1 MLYSPVLVNASK
13 HLHYVD
19 HITSYNLSTG
29 SLFVLR
35 RTTKLQTNVVDLSNA
50 PDVFSASCEALDAG
64 SGLAR
69 VTVVTS
75 VPLTS
80 AGDAAGP
87 AAGVGPFD
95 IVLAQSPSR
104 AQQLSNTTLSA
115 GMNDLPH
122 PLPPTVPSG
131 PIVAPGRGGA
141 GLSGTSANA
150 TTTAQP
156 SEVPHPVT
164 AIRIGTILW
173 GGTRWRGCQ
182 FQNGTMASTNISHV
196 VITAPSLASP
206 RTHFFVSFAFSHC
219 DMYREH
225 GIACTCGACGCQS
238 IIVPLNCCLV
248 D

>member
-1 MLYSPVLVNASK
+1 M
-13 HLHYVD
+13 
-19 HITSYNLSTG
+19 
-29 SLFVLR
+29 
-35 RTTKLQTNVVDLSNA
+35 
-50 PDVFSASCEALDAG
+50 
-64 SGLAR
+64 
-69 VTVVTS
+69 
-75 VPLTS
+75 
-80 AGDAAGP
+80 
-87 AAGVGPFD
+87 
-95 IVLAQSPSR
+95 
-104 AQQLSNTTLSA
+104 
-115 GMNDLPH
+115 
-122 PLPPTVPSG
+122 
-131 PIVAPGRGGA
+131 
-141 GLSGTSANA
+141 
-150 TTTAQP
+150 
-156 SEVPHPVT
+156 T